1 MIKGK
6 QIQPRVMLDKPS
18 VNYRELEALNQTMLK
33 LFDEDPVKFYEI
45 YKLGRKRE
53 EKSSVTLDLGD
64 LVDFYLLECDAK
76 EDEFQNRFDEKF
88 VLTED
93 VKGSGQAFV
102 LADLIFAETL
112 GCLSE
117 DGEITCSFNERFNV
131 AVEKIRKQDKYKGKS
146 NDDILKDFTS
156 KALDYFQKKIDNIGK
171 KVVEVSLVDKAKNV
185 GDRLKSD
192 EFSRD
197 YFRSVGDQELF
208 KHYVI
213 EWSYPTVA
221 GRKIKCKSELDM
233 FLIDHESKTL
243 QPMDLKTTYDNE
255 LFDYSYLKN
264 GYYIQNAFYCK
275 AVSEWAKANK
285 LETYHVLP
293 MIFIVGDTSSNNRR
307 PLVYHTSVTD
317 LAKAL
322 SGFEVRG
329 VKYRGVDELVEDIAW
344 AEENNEWK
352 CSREAFKRKGQMKIN
367 IDYES

>member
-6 QIQPRVMLDKPS
+6 QIQPRVMLEKPS

-76 EDEFQNRFDEKF
+76 EDEFQNRFEEKF
-88 VLTED
+88 ILSED
-93 VKGSGQAFV
+93 NKGTKQAFL
-102 LADLIFAETL
+102 LADMIFTETL
-112 GCLSE
+112 GCLNE
-117 DGEITCSFNERFNV
+117 EGEVTCSFEERFNV
-131 AVEKIRKQDKYKGKS
+131 AVDKIRKLDKYKGKS
-146 NDDILKDFTS
+146 NDDILTDFNS
-156 KALDYFQKKIDNIGK
+156 KALEYFKKKIDNIGK
-171 KVVEVSLVDKAKNV
+171 KVVEISLVDKAKNV

-197 YFRSVGDQELF
+197 YFRSVGDQELL

-213 EWSYPTVA
+213 EWVYTTAA
-221 GRKIKCKSELDM
+221 GKKIKCKSELDM
-233 FLIDHESKTL
+233 FLVDHEKKTL

-255 LFDYSYLKN
+255 LFEYSYLKN
-264 GYYIQNAFYCK
+264 GYYIQNSFYCK
-275 AVSEWAKANK
+275 AVREWAEVNK
-285 LETYHVLP
+285 LGSYTVLP

-307 PLVYHTSVTD
+307 PLVYHTSITD
-317 LAKAL
+317 LVKG
-322 SGFEVRG
+322 SHGFEVRG
-329 VKYRGVDELVEDIAW
+329 VKYRGVDELIEDIAW

-352 CSREAFKRKGQMKIN
+352 CSREAYKRKGQMKIN
-367 IDYES
+367 IDYD